1 MAGGIRCSD
10 GSDKSGSGHAAES
23 ARRIRTILA
32 HAAAI
37 IPRTGGRDFR
47 GAGLCV
53 GAGRTP
59 RADPRCFGLAG
70 GGRVCGSGATGGF
83 LLDIVPARATVAAV
97 VTAMSD
103 SNKNR
108 SAERKAEFKTVSGL
122 PVERLYTEESLRG
135 DDAAEHPGF
144 PGEFPLTRGIYPTMY
159 RSRLWTMRQYAGFG
173 TAAESNK
180 RYRYLLSKGQKGLSV
195 AFDLP
200 TQIGMD
206 SDHPLAAGE
215 VGKVGVAIDSIED
228 METLF
233 EGIPLEGVST
243 SMTINATAA
252 ILLCL
257 YVAVAKR
264 QGASLDKLSGTIQ
277 NDILKEYIARG
288 TYIYPVRPAMRI
300 VTDVFAWCKDSLPR
314 WNTIS
319 ISGYHIREAGSTAVQ
334 EVAFTL
340 ADGIAYVQA
349 AINAG
354 LAVDEFAPQLSFF
367 FNAHND
373 LLEEISKFRAA
384 RRLWARIMKERFAA
398 KDPRSL
404 MLRFHAQTAG
414 SSLTAQQPENNI
426 VRTAIQALAAVLGGC
441 QSLHTNSLDEAL
453 ALPTEDA
460 ALIALRTQQ
469 IIAEETGVANTI
481 DPVAGSY
488 AVEALTSQIE
498 NGAAEYLKKIDALGG
513 MLQAIDSG
521 YVQAEIQ
528 KAAFDYQRAVETK
541 EQIVVGVNEF
551 RSDEERQIPTLRI
564 EPALE
569 REQVARLRALRAR
582 RDSAKSRVALA
593 ELQRRA
599 KGAENLLPAILAAVE
614 NFATVGEI
622 SDTLRGVFGEYQ
634 ESVVL

>member
-1 MAGGIRCSD
+1 
-10 GSDKSGSGHAAES
+10 
-23 ARRIRTILA
+23 
-32 HAAAI
+32 
-37 IPRTGGRDFR
+37 
-47 GAGLCV
+47 
-53 GAGRTP
+53 
-59 RADPRCFGLAG
+59 
-70 GGRVCGSGATGGF
+70 
-83 LLDIVPARATVAAV
+83 
-97 VTAMSD
+97 MSD
-103 SNKNR
+103 LNKDKT
-108 SAERKAEFKTVSGL
+108 AERKSVFKTISGW
-122 PVERLYTEESLRG
+122 PVERLYREENLRG

-144 PGEFPLTRGIYPTMY
+144 PGEFPFTRGIYPTMY

-173 TAAESNK
+173 TAAESNQ

-206 SDHPLAAGE
+206 SDHALAAGE

-228 METLF
+228 MQKLF
-233 EGIPLEGVST
+233 EGIPLENVST

-257 YVAVAKR
+257 YVAVAKK
-264 QGASLDKLSGTIQ
+264 QGASLAKLAGTVQ

-300 VTDVFAWCKDSLPR
+300 VTDIFAWCKEALPR

-319 ISGYHIREAGSTAVQ
+319 ISGYHIREAGSTAIQ

-349 AINAG
+349 ALDAG

-373 LLEEISKFRAA
+373 LLEEIAKFRAA

-398 KDPRSL
+398 QDPRSL
-404 MLRFHAQTAG
+404 TLRFHAQTAG

-426 VRTAIQALAAVLGGC
+426 VRVGIQALAAVLGGC

-469 IIAEETGVANTI
+469 IIAHETGVANTI

-488 AVEALTSQIE
+488 AIESLTTQIE
-498 NGAAEYLKKIDALGG
+498 AGANAYLSKIDALGG

-521 YVQAEIQ
+521 FVQTEIQ

-541 EQIVVGVNEF
+541 EQIVVGINEF
-551 RSDEERQIPTLRI
+551 QTEEERQIPTLRI
-564 EPALE
+564 DPALE
-569 REQVARLRALRAR
+569 REQIARLQALRNR
-582 RDSAKSRVALA
+582 RDRTETRAALV
-593 ELQRRA
+593 ELERRA
-599 KGAENLLPAILAAVE
+599 RTNENLLPAILAAVE
-614 NFATVGEI
+614 SFATVGEI
-622 SDTLRGVFGEYQ
+622 SDALRGVFGEYQ